1 MKTKYLI
8 FLAAC
13 IGFIGLPACDDS
25 DDNGAVV
32 AVDVVAVES
41 ITYQGAVVTGKVV
54 GDATLATSYGF
65 CYGEAVDPTVDGSSV
80 EFKANEEFKATLALG
95 SNKKY
100 YLRSFVKTNN
110 GIVYSA
116 NRFFTTPKLNVVLL
130 EEKFDVALPAT
141 WTALDKDGDGQN
153 WDYISSFGGCVRSKS
168 WDNGALTPEN
178 YLASPKITI
187 PANAS
192 KCEVSMDI
200 AGRDAGYY
208 QEAYQVVVSLEP
220 ITLDNCRAAEVV
232 KPYFTLTDKY
242 AGATFVKEVADIS
255 KFKGQSVY
263 FAIVHGNCSD
273 NDALL
278 LKNVVVRAFE

>member
-1 MKTKYLI
+1 MKTKYLL

-13 IGFIGLPACDDS
+13 MGFMGLNACDDS
-25 DDNGAVV
+25 DENGSVV

-54 GDATLATSYGF
+54 GDAKLASSYGF
-65 CYGEAVDPTVDGSSV
+65 CYGETMDPTVDGSVV
-80 EFKANEEFKATLALG
+80 EFKASEEFKASLALG

-100 YLRSFVKTNN
+100 YLRSFVKTAS
-110 GIVYSA
+110 GVVYSA
-116 NRFFTTPKLNVVLL
+116 NRFFTTPKLNVILL
-130 EEKFDVALPAT
+130 SEKFDTSLPAT
-141 WTALDKDGDGQN
+141 WTVIDKDGDGQN

-168 WDNGALTPEN
+168 WDNVALTPEN
-178 YLASPKITI
+178 YLASPMVSI
-187 PANAS
+187 PATAS

-200 AGRDAGYY
+200 AGRDPGYY

-220 ITLDNCRAAEVV
+220 FTSDNCRAAEVV

-242 AGATFVKEVADIS
+242 AGATFVKDVADIS
-255 KFKGQSVY
+255 KFKGKNVY

-273 NDALL
+273 NDAFL